1 MTNVPHQVKSFAKM
15 AHVRILLVTA
25 CLLLASISGPA
36 QQASGPPQAPTVV
49 FKLVWDKGLPWSE
62 YAFTVSEN
70 GATHFKGT
78 GNPAESGENDGFEQ
92 DFTMSEANRQQIF
105 QLAKAADYFQGQFET
120 KTKNVA
126 KTGAKTLEFHSPSLN
141 TSTTYNYSPNP
152 SIQQLTK
159 LFQSIATTIDYGR
172 KLSYQYRFDKLG
184 MDSRLKEL
192 VDLHASG
199 MADEMHVI
207 EPILSKIADDDS
219 ILHVARLEAKQLLKS
234 TSTQVTTPNSGSSH
248 P

>member
-1 MTNVPHQVKSFAKM
+1 MPSLRN
-15 AHVRILLVTA
+15 LLITA
-25 CLLLASISGPA
+25 CLLVAGVCMHA
-36 QQASGPPQAPTVV
+36 QQAAGPPSPPTVV
-49 FKLVWDKGLPWSE
+49 FKFTWDKGLPWSD
-62 YAFTVSEN
+62 YTFTVNES

-78 GNPAESGENDGFEQ
+78 GNPSESGDNDTFEQ
-92 DFTMSEANRQQIF
+92 DFAMSEADLQQIF
-105 QLAKAADYFQGQFET
+105 QAAKATDYFQGQFET

-126 KTGAKTLEFHSPSLN
+126 KTGLKTLAFHGPSLD

-172 KLSYQYRFDKLG
+172 KLSFQYRFDKLG

-199 MADEMHVI
+199 MAEEIQVI
-207 EPILSKIADDDS
+207 EPILRKIADDDGVMH
-219 ILHVARLEAKQLLKS
+219 LARLQARQLLKS
-234 TSTQVTTPNSGSSH
+234 TNPVAATSKPASAQP
-248 P
+248 